1 MVDYVEP
8 IMQVLTG
15 GGAEGLT
22 WEVLAREEP
31 GGRFLTV
38 IRRVQGA
45 SAAES
50 GFKGL
55 KLEPGQLIRYW
66 IGKADG
72 TPAFIVARAAPEVE
86 SIIAIGASSVEYPL
100 QMSNLIEQFSLR
112 FGATPIPASESLVEV
127 RTIPASAIAPPR
139 SVPQSLGR
147 DWRTVAGWVATG
159 DS

>member
-45 SAAES
+45 SATES

-112 FGATPIPASESLVEV
+112 FGLHQFLLVSRSLKF
-127 RTIPASAIAPPR
+127 APFRRPPSPLHAVSR
-139 SVPQSLGR
+139 SHSGE
-147 DWRTVAGWVATG
+147 TG
-159 DS
+159 EL